1 MKRIIIIGATSGI
14 GRSVSLKFVSAGWKV
29 GIAARREEELKKLA
43 SEAPSQIFYE
53 IIDVTSD
60 NASESLSSLIN
71 KVGGMDIFFLSSGV
85 GFQNPQLESEIEIK
99 TIRTNVMGFTMMID
113 GAYKYFKE
121 HGGNGQI
128 AAISSI
134 AGTKGLGVAA
144 SYSATKRYQ
153 NTYLDAI
160 DQLAHLENLD
170 LKVTDIRPGFVKTNL
185 LNDGHSYPMLLD
197 AEKVGGII
205 FKVLINRKRVKII
218 DWRYAILVFF
228 WRLIPQCIWSRLKI
242 KTSK

>member
-71 KVGGMDIFFLSSGV
+71 KVGGMDIFLLSSGV